1 MGNKLEDVAKLA
13 GVHPSTVSRA
23 ISRPEKVKPET
34 RRKIESIINELGYKP
49 DYFARGLMNGQ
60 TDSVGIIT
68 SLHTNPYFLEILDSI
83 EHQLSPDGTYIFLC
97 NCEQSADLEEKYI
110 DELVR
115 RKIDALFAVETPSL
129 NTTHNLYI
137 NRSFDFPVIL
147 INQHTKPFGENYI
160 VNCDQRPGL
169 LAIFDY
175 VKKHDLLPFLLF
187 VPFEK
192 TYSYMIKETLFK
204 KWRRENNLSE
214 KDARIVKLPGRFEVN
229 NEESVW
235 NSHEAVKEF
244 LLSSARPRAILAG
257 NDLMAEGVLTAARK
271 LAIRVPEDLA
281 VAGVDNTFLSRI
293 SMPSLSTIDLRMRDV
308 GTLAAR
314 LYQKIKKAP
323 KENHAKIHVLPSRLC
338 LRESF

>member
-23 ISRPEKVKPET
+23 ISKPEKVKPET

-68 SLHTNPYFLEILDSI
+68 SLHTNPYFLEIIDSI

-97 NCEQSADLEEKYI
+97 NCEQRFDLEERYI

-115 RKIDALFAVETPSL
+115 RKIDALFVVETPSL
-129 NTTHNLYI
+129 NTVHNLYI

-147 INQHTKPFGENYI
+147 INQHSRPFGENYVI
-160 VNCDQRPGL
+160 RCDQRPGI
-169 LAIFDY
+169 LALFEY
-175 VKKHDLLPFLLF
+175 VKSHDLFPFLLF
-187 VPFEK
+187 IPSEK
-192 TYSYMIKETLFK
+192 VYSYIIKEKFFK
-204 KWRRENNLSE
+204 RWRQENKLSE
-214 KDARIVKLPGRFEVN
+214 KDAQIVKLPGRFEAN

-235 NSHEAVKEF
+235 NSHEAAKEI
-244 LLSSARPRAILAG
+244 LLSSGRPRAVLAG
-257 NDLMAEGVLTAARK
+257 NDLMAEGILTAARK
-271 LAIRVPEDLA
+271 IAIRVPEDLA
-281 VAGVDNTFLSRI
+281 VVGVDNTFLSRI
-293 SMPSLSTIDLRMRDV
+293 SIPSLSTIDLRMREV

-314 LYQKIKKAP
+314 LYQEIKESPEKT
-323 KENHAKIHVLPSRLC
+323 HAKIQVLPSRLC